1 MKSMTGY
8 GHGECQRED
17 YQIVVEIKS
26 VNHRFLDIQV
36 RLPREYNH
44 LEMEM
49 KKVLKN
55 KLSRGRVECFITLTK
70 ESSSSKELMINWPV
84 LDRLVQDLGD
94 AEFHRY
100 KKQPFSAE
108 RFLEGGILH
117 PALIE
122 VVEKNDA
129 TSDIEVDLLAVFKQ
143 ALEALNGSRQTE
155 GEGIQSFFYEY
166 VNLINQEISM
176 ISKKTET
183 IKQEHYDKLKQ
194 KMTSLMEDIPIDE
207 SRLLSEVAILIDKG
221 DISEELDRLNV
232 HLNSMA
238 QLLKKEGPV
247 GKELDF
253 LIQEMNRE
261 VNTIGS
267 KSTNLDVKSSVI
279 QLKTLIEQIREQV
292 QNIE

>member
-26 VNHRFLDIQV
+26 VNHRFLDTQV

-55 KLSRGRVECFITLTK
+55 QLSRGRVECFVTLTR
-70 ESSSSKELMINWPV
+70 ESSSSQELTINWKV
-84 LDRLVQDLGD
+84 LDRLVKDLSE

-100 KKQPFSAE
+100 KEQPFSAE

-117 PALIE
+117 PSLVE
-122 VVEKNDA
+122 VVEKNDVIN
-129 TSDIEVDLLAVFKQ
+129 DIEVDLLAVFKQ
-143 ALEALNGSRQTE
+143 ALEALNVSRQIE
-155 GEGIQSFFYEY
+155 GEGLQSFFYEY
-166 VNLINQEISM
+166 IDLIKQEISR
-176 ISKKTET
+176 ISRKIET
-183 IKQEHYDKLKQ
+183 IKQEYYDKLKQ
-194 KMTSLMEDIPIDE
+194 KMMDLMTDTPIDE
-207 SRLLSEVAILIDKG
+207 SRLLSEVAILVDKS

-238 QLLKKEGPV
+238 QLLRKEGPV